1 VDGALVAVVAV
12 ALGFAWVNGFHDAS
26 NSVATPLATRALTPR
41 VALPLAAVLNGVGA
55 LLGVMIVATLA
66 SVVTLDPGSHGLL
79 QLLAALAAAI
89 GWGLLTWLAGIPSS
103 SSHALIGGLVGA
115 ALATGAAVNSEVVV
129 RQVVLPTLIS
139 PVVGLVGAW
148 LLVLALDRVFRD
160 AAYGHT
166 LRGFRMAQAVAAAS
180 TAVGHGL
187 QDGQK
192 AMGVI
197 VLALAT
203 DRVSGRGAAVAVP
216 LWVRVSVAV
225 VLALGT
231 AAGGWRIIRTLGR
244 RIVPIDPVTG
254 FAAQGV
260 ASIVLSTTG
269 GIYAAPI
276 STTHTLTAAVLGAGA
291 TRGLRT
297 VRWTMVRRIATAW
310 VLTPLATAAAAAGI
324 ARGLFALAG

>member
-1 VDGALVAVVAV
+1 VDVALVAVVGL

-26 NSVATPLATRALTPR
+26 NSVATALATRALTPR
-41 VALPLAAVLNGVGA
+41 VALSLAAVLNGVGA
-55 LLGVMIVATLA
+55 LLGVLIVATLRSA
-66 SVVTLDPGSHGLL
+66 VSLHTGTAGLL

-89 GWGLLTWLAGIPSS
+89 GWGVATWWAGIPSS

-115 ALATGAAVNSEVVV
+115 ALATGGVVNGDVVL
-129 RQVVLPTLIS
+129 RQLVLPTLVS
-139 PVVGLVGAW
+139 PLVGLVGAW
-148 LLVLALDRVFRD
+148 LLVLLLNRIFRD

-166 LRGFRMAQAVAAAS
+166 LRGFRMAHAVAAAS

-203 DRVSGRGAAVAVP
+203 DGVAGGDEVP
-216 LWVRVSVAV
+216 SWVRGSVAV

-254 FAAQGV
+254 FAAQGM
-260 ASIVLSTTG
+260 ASVVLYATG

-276 STTHTLTAAVLGAGA
+276 STTHTLTAAVLGAGS
-291 TRGLRT
+291 TRGLRAVRWGT
-297 VRWTMVRRIATAW
+297 VRRVGTAW
-310 VLTPLATAAAAAGI
+310 LLTPVVTAAAAAGL
-324 ARGLFALAG
+324 ARALLAVAG